1 MVNFT
6 SNTYQMKREIFS
18 FSNKISRNLSKPE
31 RKFMADMN
39 YGILASGSCLLTDVV
54 DRLQEP
60 SRKINIVDRLSR
72 HLAKGTPN
80 DALKAYLGQ
89 VRKWCPNHPVIHIDD
104 SDVVKP
110 DGYKFESLGWVRD
123 GSESTAT
130 KNVYKK
136 GYHVT
141 EATVLTKNNHPVSI
155 FSKIHSSKEKDFI
168 SINDVTFSAMERA
181 KALFGKATFV
191 MDRGYDDNKMF
202 LKLDS
207 MGQDYVI
214 RLTAKRK
221 LLYHNK
227 WTFATELRNRRKGK
241 VKLSLF
247 YKGKMHDA
255 YLSHVKVQITASR
268 KDIYLVL
275 VYGITEHPMM
285 LATNREIKSKDDVI
299 KVAKLYFSR
308 WKIEEYFRCKKQIFQ
323 FENFRVRKL
332 KAINALNFYLTLCM
346 AFLAHISIK
355 SETNALKAAIIHT
368 ADSIKE
374 KISFCYYRLAK
385 GISGILSYAKEGIR
399 LWFRTKRPAYRQ
411 LRLKL
416 VV

>member
-6 SNTYQMKREIFS
+6 SNTYQMKREILS
-18 FSNKISRNLSKPE
+18 FSNKISRTLPKPE
-31 RKFMADMN
+31 RKFVADMN
-39 YGILASGSCLLTDVV
+39 YGILASNSCLLTDIV
-54 DRLQEP
+54 DQLHEP
-60 SRKINIVDRLSR
+60 SKKINIVDRLSR
-72 HLAKGTPN
+72 HLAKGIPK
-80 DALKAYLGQ
+80 DALKSYLLQ
-89 VRKWCPNHPVIHIDD
+89 VKKWCPSHPVIHIDD

-141 EATVLTKNNHPVSI
+141 EATVLTNSNHPVSI
-155 FSKIHSSKEKDFI
+155 FSEIHSSKEKDFT
-168 SINDVTFSAMERA
+168 SINTITFSAMDRA
-181 KALFGKATFV
+181 AALFGKATFV
-191 MDRGYDDNKMF
+191 MDRGYDDNKIF

-207 MGQDYVI
+207 MKQDYVI

-241 VKLSLF
+241 VKLPLL
-247 YKGKMHDA
+247 YRGKMHEA

-268 KDIYLVL
+268 KDIYLVF

-285 LATNREIKSKDDVI
+285 LATNKAIQSKDDVI

-308 WKIEEYFRCKKQIFQ
+308 WKIEEYFRCKKQMFQ

-346 AFLAHISIK
+346 AFLAHISMK
-355 SETNALKAAIIHT
+355 SEANALKAAIIQA
-368 ADSIKE
+368 ADPIKE

-411 LRLKL
+411 LCLKL